1 MKYIQLFIVLLFAY
15 YTANA
20 QNKIKGYE
28 YWFDNDYTNKVVT
41 SITPVPLFAL
51 NTLVPT
57 TGLTSG
63 IHTVQ
68 IRTWNESALFSS
80 TLSQF
85 FYKMPETAASTTIV
99 AYEYWI
105 DNDYASAVSVTTP
118 IQQYAAINQLI
129 NAQALITGIHTFN
142 IRFKDNTQ
150 KWSSALSQFFYK
162 MPETAESSNIVAY
175 EYWIDNDYASA
186 VSVTTPIQQYAAI
199 NQLINAQALS
209 NGIHTL
215 NIRFKDNTQKW
226 SSTLS
231 QFFYK
236 IPETTAVSSIVT
248 YEYWIDND
256 YESAVSVSTTAQ
268 QQVSVNQLINVLEL
282 SNGIHTFNIR
292 FKDNAKQWGSI
303 LSQFFYKIP
312 SQTVANNLITA
323 YRYWVDDDFE
333 KATNVMLSTAVQ
345 QFNLIDNITLT
356 QVTRGEHSI
365 NFQFKDAMGL
375 WSLVTTDSI
384 QNITTVGIMDNT
396 FEKNISFYP
405 NPTDGLIHVDL
416 GAKYKEININVFDAN
431 GRQIK
436 QSQYAKAQTLKIN
449 LNECKSGIYFMS
461 ITSDDKKATLRVIKK

>member
-1 MKYIQLFIVLLFAY
+1 MRHIQLIIVLLIAY
-15 YTANA
+15 CTANA

-41 SITPVPLFAL
+41 SIAPVPLFAL

-85 FYKMPETAASTTIV
+85 FYKMPETTAVSSIV

-105 DNDYASAVSVTTP
+105 DNDYASAVSVSTP
-118 IQQYAAINQLI
+118 AQQQVLVNPLI
-129 NAQALITGIHTFN
+129 NV
-142 IRFKDNTQ
+142 
-150 KWSSALSQFFYK
+150 
-162 MPETAESSNIVAY
+162 P
-175 EYWIDNDYASA
+175 
-186 VSVTTPIQQYAAI
+186 
-199 NQLINAQALS
+199 ALS
-209 NGIHTL
+209 NGIHT
-215 NIRFKDNTQKW
+215 F
-226 SSTLS
+226 S
-231 QFFYK
+231 
-236 IPETTAVSSIVT
+236 
-248 YEYWIDND
+248 
-256 YESAVSVSTTAQ
+256 
-268 QQVSVNQLINVLEL
+268 
-282 SNGIHTFNIR
+282 IR

-323 YRYWVDDDFE
+323 YRYWVDDDFA
-333 KATNVMLSTAVQ
+333 KATNVRLSTSVQ
-345 QFNLIDNITLT
+345 HLNLVDNIALT
-356 QVTRGEHSI
+356 QVPRGEHTI

-375 WSLVTTDSI
+375 WSVVSTDSI
-384 QNITTVGIMDNT
+384 QNITTVGLLDNT

-416 GAKYKEININVFDAN
+416 GSTYNEISINVFDAN
-431 GRQIK
+431 GGQIK
-436 QSQYAKAQTLKIN
+436 QSHYAKAQTLEIN
-449 LNECKSGIYFMS
+449 LNECQSGIYFMC